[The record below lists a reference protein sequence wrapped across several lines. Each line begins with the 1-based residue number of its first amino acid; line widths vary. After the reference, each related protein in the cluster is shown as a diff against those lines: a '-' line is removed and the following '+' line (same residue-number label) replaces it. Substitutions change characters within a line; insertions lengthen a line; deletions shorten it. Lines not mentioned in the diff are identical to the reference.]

1 MKFNP
6 RAFRQLGASII
17 GKTMSEDHQSTD
29 EEERQFRS
37 MYGCHWNV
45 AAKVWDIVMEHGV
58 NKKKEKRHLLW
69 ALLWLKQ
76 YTNEQSLAALV
87 GVGRKTFRKWVWIL
101 IEDMANASVMKV
113 SSKRKRFFYFIFY
126 ALLLLLLISFIF
138 NSTANLTFSIS
149 VAFLICC

>member
-1 MKFNP
+1 
-6 RAFRQLGASII
+6 
-17 GKTMSEDHQSTD
+17 
-29 EEERQFRS
+29 
-37 MYGCHWNV
+37 
-45 AAKVWDIVMEHGV
+45 MEHGV

-126 ALLLLLLISFIF
+126 ALLLLLISFIF
-138 NSTANLTFSIS
+138 DSTANLTFTTL
-149 VAFLICC
+149 VAFLKH